1 LDKTSVSCAANLI
14 VPRNLVNPSSLKN
27 KPLEIAWPKLW
38 RRCERLSRRRPFR
51 TRREITNLTIT
62 VHGNDIER
70 AMRDLK
76 RTLQREGLFKEL
88 KKRRFYDKPSVKK
101 KRKQMEA
108 ERRRRKAL
116 RYKRRDRD

>member
-1 LDKTSVSCAANLI
+1 M
-14 VPRNLVNPSSLKN
+14 
-27 KPLEIAWPKLW
+27 
-38 RRCERLSRRRPFR
+38 
-51 TRREITNLTIT
+51 TIT

-70 AMRDLK
+70 ALRDLK
-76 RTLQREGLFKEL
+76 RTLQRDGVFKEI

-116 RYKRRDRD
+116 RNRRRDRD